1 MGLAVSNKDVCFV
14 NVMKKCG
21 KYRGCFN
28 SKLMEKEVK
37 GENHLLDCAD
47 DHEHSKEK
55 LVV

>member
-1 MGLAVSNKDVCFV
+1 
-14 NVMKKCG
+14 MKKCG